1 MSLGKQIGI
10 VLLVLLGIAA
20 GTHWYRGDTAGDGGG
35 AAPGGDRRPV
45 VVETAPAK
53 RTLLA
58 RKVEAVGTTR
68 ARQSIEVKPA
78 ASGRITE
85 IAFSPGR
92 LVEAGDVLARL
103 DSAGEQ
109 ADVAEARAEL
119 REAELALERARAL
132 VDRNTVAKATVD
144 QLEAVFEASD
154 ARLKRAEKSLAD
166 RTVRAPFAGKVGL
179 KQVDVGAR
187 IDDETVI
194 ATLDDLAE
202 IEIDFRTPEIY
213 FGAVSSGQ
221 RIEATGAAFDGRRF
235 AGEIT
240 TIDSRIDPVSRA
252 FKVRAKIPNADLI
265 LPAGMFMLVELTLA
279 ERTAL
284 TVPEQAVVL
293 SDRQAS
299 VFVIEDG
306 KAIVR
311 HVELGQREIGRVE
324 VTDGLEEGEQVAVTG
339 LQRLR
344 SGSAVDVISSE
355 APAAPSETDGNR
367 AKAGAA

>member
-1 MSLGKQIGI
+1 MSLSKQLGV
-10 VLLVLLGIAA
+10 VLMLLAAAA
-20 GTHWYRGDTAGDGGG
+20 GGYWFWGGMDGDGAG
-35 AAPGGDRRPV
+35 ATSRGQRKPV
-45 VVETAPAK
+45 VVETAPAE
-53 RTLLA
+53 RTSLA

-78 ASGRITE
+78 ASGRIIE
-85 IAFSPGR
+85 IAFSPGG
-92 LVEAGDVLARL
+92 LVEKGDVLARL
-103 DSAGEQ
+103 DSASEE
-109 ADVAEARAEL
+109 ADVAETHAER

-132 VDRNTVAKATVD
+132 VDRNTVAKAIVD
-144 QLEAVFEASD
+144 QLDAAFEATD
-154 ARLKRAEKSLAD
+154 ARVKRAEKSLAE

-213 FGAVSSGQ
+213 FGAVSPGQ
-221 RIEATGAAFDGRRF
+221 KIEATGAAFDGRRF

-252 FKVRAKIPNADLI
+252 FKVRATIPNPDLT

-279 ERTAL
+279 ERDAL
-284 TVPEQAVVL
+284 TVPEVAVVL

-306 KAIVR
+306 KAILR
-311 HVELGQREIGRVE
+311 QVELGQREIGRVE
-324 VTDGLEEGEQVAVTG
+324 VTKGLKEGERVAVTG

-344 SGSAVDVISSE
+344 SGSAVELTGPEV
-355 APAAPSETDGNR
+355 PAAPADTGGGGAR
-367 AKAGAA
+367 AGSA